1 MKRFVTAL
9 LTLSL
14 ALSLCACFAAP
25 AQEMVQPTMLTEQ
38 VLLEGYVVEETLEI
52 RNVPGE
58 SGFVVGTYLRGAYVE
73 IYEIEGAWGRTD
85 LGWILWDQL
94 SAQPAEDAEG
104 GSDDSDT
111 TQNGGYNQN
120 TATQGPAQTETTSPT
135 ETTTGAANGSAQLPQ
150 SDNNQAIIGCW
161 YDPDTMSKDE
171 WGKTSVYVITFTA
184 DGSYYPDWL
193 AVRESDLS
201 HISPDAGLG
210 SYNYAT
216 VGNMV
221 YFLEDYDE
229 RWHDA
234 NNMPT
239 VSSNE
244 FSVNGDTLVISGR
257 TYYRTT
263 QEQLRL
269 LIVEKYYS

>member
-1 MKRFVTAL
+1 MKRFVTAI

-25 AQEMVQPTMLTEQ
+25 GQETTQPTVMG
-38 VLLEGYVVEETLEI
+38 VDSVIMEGYATETLEV
-52 RNVPGE
+52 RDVPDE
-58 SGFVVGTYLRGAYVE
+58 SGAVIGMHLRGSYVQ
-73 IYEIEGAWGRTD
+73 IYEIEGGWGRTD

-94 SAQPAEDAEG
+94 SSQPVGDAEG

-111 TQNGGYNQN
+111 TQNGGFNQN
-120 TATQGPAQTETTSPT
+120 TATQSPTQAETTTPT

-150 SDNNQAIIGCW
+150 SDNNQAIIGLW

-171 WGKTSVYVITFTA
+171 WDKTSVYVITFTEH
-184 DGSYYPDWL
+184 GYYYPDWL
-193 AVRESDLS
+193 AVRSSDLS

-210 SYNYAT
+210 SYSYAT

-234 NNMPT
+234 DNMPAL
-239 VSSNE
+239 SSNT

-257 TYYRTT
+257 TFYRTT